1 MGRLL
6 VVLTLCS
13 LVLARSGAAVT
24 ATAPLVTLSV
34 TGGRALC
41 SLDAHRAQP
50 CSPRYGLRRG
60 HTVTVRAR
68 TGRGGHRAHAAEA
81 RIAISFTDGRAL
93 CSIGRHHARRCSH
106 RYRLQAGQT
115 LTVRARGPTKRK
127 SRPLYGGSTIRQ
139 VRLATN
145 IGTPYGTFQSHS
157 QRMAYV
163 SGGGI
168 FVAYL
173 GHAGRRS
180 DTACHIS
187 APQPSQGLTD
197 GCQSYAIVNIDR
209 STDGG
214 SSFSHVFQIGIGGH
228 FPPSL
233 ETDSAGDV
241 LVVVNDAGSTDGAW
255 VYKLPTR
262 NWNRPELMGTLT
274 YGYDDKF
281 TTAYDADGQSA
292 SSGGTYWEMHGG
304 DGPTNNHYVMV
315 ATRAAAAGWGGG
327 PVNTRCTFGSQQN
340 CYFWLADA
348 DSGPLA
354 PPGDVFAHYPHIYF
368 DRSGSCPTGQT
379 GRCDLAMIA
388 WTTTDQSCSAY
399 GYYDIH
405 YLISPD
411 GGATWYGRDGAL
423 PYANFPILAGD
434 DGPGWQ
440 LLDSAEYNSGR
451 NTCTNDSNW
460 LASIYIQDGHLFFIY
475 RHQASHALYRRVT
488 PTWTGSGY
496 TMANDVG
503 PITVGLGDGNEGAFF
518 SGYGTPRSRIF
529 LTGASRSGH
538 GITTV
543 STANDGRTWSTYATG
558 PSTSTYVY
566 ATSGAHELGPGGTI
580 IGAFTNQ
587 IGSYGAHSNV
597 YFIHN
602 S

>member
-1 MGRLL
+1 
-6 VVLTLCS
+6 
-13 LVLARSGAAVT
+13 
-24 ATAPLVTLSV
+24 
-34 TGGRALC
+34 
-41 SLDAHRAQP
+41 
-50 CSPRYGLRRG
+50 
-60 HTVTVRAR
+60 
-68 TGRGGHRAHAAEA
+68 
-81 RIAISFTDGRAL
+81 
-93 CSIGRHHARRCSH
+93 
-106 RYRLQAGQT
+106 
-115 LTVRARGPTKRK
+115 
-127 SRPLYGGSTIRQ
+127 
-139 VRLATN
+139 
-145 IGTPYGTFQSHS
+145 
-157 QRMAYV
+157 MAYV

-173 GHAGRRS
+173 GHAGQRS

-255 VYKLPTR
+255 VYKLPAR

-281 TTAYDADGQSA
+281 TTALRRRDGQSA

-354 PPGDVFAHYPHIYF
+354 PRWGRIRALPAHLF
-368 DRSGSCPTGQT
+368 RSFRLVSDRP
-379 GRCDLAMIA
+379 
-388 WTTTDQSCSAY
+388 
-399 GYYDIH
+399 
-405 YLISPD
+405 
-411 GGATWYGRDGAL
+411 DGAL
-423 PYANFPILAGD
+423 RPGD
-434 DGPGWQ
+434 DRVDDHGPVLQ
-440 LLDSAEYNSGR
+440 CVRLLRHPLPYLARRRGHVVRKGRRPSRTPTSRSWRAMMVRPGSFWTQAEYNSGR
-451 NTCTNDSNW
+451 NTCTNDANW

-475 RHQASHALYRRVT
+475 RHQRSHALYRRVT

-518 SGYGTPRSRIF
+518 SGYGTASVAHIPNRRLSQRARHHYRFYRQRRTDLEHLRNRSDRHRH
-529 LTGASRSGH
+529 TSMRPPA
-538 GITTV
+538 
-543 STANDGRTWSTYATG
+543 RTS
-558 PSTSTYVY
+558 
-566 ATSGAHELGPGGTI
+566 
-580 IGAFTNQ
+580 
-587 IGSYGAHSNV
+587 
-597 YFIHN
+597 
-602 S
+602 

>member
-1 MGRLL
+1 M
-6 VVLTLCS
+6 S
-13 LVLARSGAAVT
+13 AAV
-24 ATAPLVTLSV
+24 ASSLHISV
-34 TGGRALC
+34 MQGRATT
-41 SLDAHRAQP
+41 P
-50 CSPRYGLRRG
+50 
-60 HTVTVRAR
+60 
-68 TGRGGHRAHAAEA
+68 
-81 RIAISFTDGRAL
+81 
-93 CSIGRHHARRCSH
+93 
-106 RYRLQAGQT
+106 
-115 LTVRARGPTKRK
+115 
-127 SRPLYGGSTIRQ
+127 
-139 VRLATN
+139 LATSARHN
-145 IGTPYGTFQSHS
+145 PHS
-157 QRMAYV
+157 
-163 SGGGI
+163 
-168 FVAYL
+168 
-173 GHAGRRS
+173 
-180 DTACHIS
+180 
-187 APQPSQGLTD
+187 GLTD

-255 VYKLPTR
+255 VYKLPAR

-327 PVNTRCTFGSQQN
+327 RVNTRCTFGSQQN

-354 PPGDVFAHYPHIYF
+354 PPGGVFAHYPHIYF

-411 GGATWYGRDGAL
+411 GGATWYGRDGAI

-451 NTCTNDSNW
+451 NTCTNDANW

-475 RHQASHALYRRVT
+475 RHQRSHALYRRVT

-503 PITVGLGDGNEGAFF
+503 PTPWGWAMVTRGPSFPVTAPPVSHILNRRLSQRARHHHRFYRQRRTDLAHLRNRSNDIDIRLCDLRRARARPWRHHPRSLHESDRQQWQRARMCTSSQSVGVSDAPGCSVA
-518 SGYGTPRSRIF
+518 TPRF
-529 LTGASRSGH
+529 DL
-538 GITTV
+538 
-543 STANDGRTWSTYATG
+543 GRG
-558 PSTSTYVY
+558 PYSPDNWP
-566 ATSGAHELGPGGTI
+566 LG
-580 IGAFTNQ
+580 
-587 IGSYGAHSNV
+587 
-597 YFIHN
+597 
-602 S
+602 